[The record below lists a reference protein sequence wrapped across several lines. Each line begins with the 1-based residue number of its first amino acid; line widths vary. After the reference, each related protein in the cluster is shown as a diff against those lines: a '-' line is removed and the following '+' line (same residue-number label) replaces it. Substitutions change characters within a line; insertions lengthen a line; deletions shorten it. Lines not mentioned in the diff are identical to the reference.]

1 MPHRRAV
8 RGKAGGYTF
17 DDVIRDIKAL
27 NSSVLLLSQKMNYL
41 VRNEKILG
49 RNFIILNKKL
59 KAVEHRKPSASA
71 LSGSSEELS
80 AELKDL
86 LDEIDERVKNHSLIL
101 SEVKSDFA
109 KLGSVYAKQEDL
121 KELKYIVEAI
131 NPLEFVT
138 LEQVKDLMVGTKPF
152 SKKALP
158 IRTLGSD
165 TSLKKALPKRKKT
178 KKKK

>member
-1 MPHRRAV
+1 MPHRRV
-8 RGKAGGYTF
+8 QRERTSTYSIE
-17 DDVIRDIKAL
+17 DIIRDIKAL

-59 KAVEHRKPSASA
+59 KALEQKKPSFSVSGEASD
-71 LSGSSEELS
+71 EI
-80 AELKDL
+80 KDL
-86 LDEIDERVKNHSLIL
+86 LAELEEKVKHNSFMLNEL
-101 SEVKSDFA
+101 KSDFS
-109 KLGSVYAKQEDL
+109 KLGSVYAKAEDL

-138 LEQVKDLMVGTKPF
+138 LEQVKDLIAERKSKTVQ
-152 SKKALP
+152 SKKP
-158 IRTLGSD
+158 
-165 TSLKKALPKRKKT
+165 

>member
-1 MPHRRAV
+1 MPHRRPV
-8 RGKAGGYTF
+8 KGKSTGYSLE
-17 DDVIRDIKAL
+17 DIIRDIRAL

-59 KAVEHRKPSASA
+59 KAVEHKNPSASG
-71 LSGSSEELS
+71 LSPVSGEMSMEI
-80 AELKDL
+80 KDA
-86 LDEIDERVKNHSLIL
+86 LDEMQEKVKQNEFMLNEVKNDL
-101 SEVKSDFA
+101 S
-109 KLGSVYAKQEDL
+109 KLDEKYAKSEDL

-138 LEQVKDLMVGTKPF
+138 LDQVKDLMAEQKTVSKPAK
-152 SKKALP
+152 S
-158 IRTLGSD
+158 
-165 TSLKKALPKRKKT
+165 

>member
-1 MPHRRAV
+1 ME
-8 RGKAGGYTF
+8 
-17 DDVIRDIKAL
+17 DIIRDIKAL

-59 KAVEHRKPSASA
+59 KAVEQKKPSASG
-71 LSGSSEELS
+71 LSSVSGEMSM
-80 AELKDL
+80 ELKDA
-86 LDEIDERVKNHSLIL
+86 LDELQEKVRQNEFMLN
-101 SEVKSDFA
+101 EVKTDLS
-109 KLGSVYAKQEDL
+109 KLNEKYAKFEDL

-138 LEQVKDLMVGTKPF
+138 LDQVKDLVSNQKTVSKSEKP
-152 SKKALP
+152 
-158 IRTLGSD
+158 
-165 TSLKKALPKRKKT
+165 

>member
-1 MPHRRAV
+1 MPHKRRDS
-8 RGKAGGYTF
+8 REGSSTYTIE
-17 DDVIRDIKAL
+17 DIIRDIKAL

-59 KAVEHRKPSASA
+59 KELGHKKPVSLGSIASE
-71 LSGSSEELS
+71 GVSEEL
-80 AELKDL
+80 KDT
-86 LDEIDERVKNHSLIL
+86 LDELDERIKNNSLMLNEI
-101 SEVKSDFA
+101 KSDLN
-109 KLGSVYAKQEDL
+109 KMNSVYAKQEDL

-138 LEQVKDLMVGTKPF
+138 LGQVKEMLAGKTA
-152 SKKALP
+152 SK
-158 IRTLGSD
+158 S
-165 TSLKKALPKRKKT
+165 

>member
-1 MPHRRAV
+1 MPHRRSA
-8 RGKAGGYTF
+8 RRKTATYEIE
-17 DDVIRDIKAL
+17 DLIRDIKAL

-59 KAVEHRKPSASA
+59 KALEQKKPAITSSV
-71 LSGSSEELS
+71 SGEMPFEV
-80 AELKDL
+80 KDL
-86 LDEIDERVKNHSLIL
+86 LDELDEKVRQNSFMLNEFKTDL
-101 SEVKSDFA
+101 SKIS
-109 KLGSVYAKQEDL
+109 SVYAKTEDL

-138 LEQVKDLMVGTKPF
+138 LDQVKDLITGQKIKTLKPV
-152 SKKALP
+152 KK
-158 IRTLGSD
+158 S
-165 TSLKKALPKRKKT
+165 